1 MIQRELEKQLLNKFF
16 QGKVIVLL
24 GARQTGKTTLVKK
37 IVRESGLDTVW
48 FSGDDYIAREE
59 LGKHSISH
67 LKSLIGPHKLVVIDE
82 AQYINNIGMTLKII
96 VDQIPDIQVIATG
109 SSSFDLLN
117 AVNEPLTGRK
127 WEYLLYPLSYN
138 ELVSHNDLISEKGL
152 LNHRLIFG
160 SYPEIVE
167 KQENERELLQMLASS
182 YLYKDLLIHEQ
193 IKKPQII
200 EKLVRALAFQV
211 SNEVSYGELSQTIG
225 ADIQTIEKYID
236 MLEKAF
242 IVFRL
247 YGLSRNLRNEI
258 KKSRKIYFYDNGVRN
273 AIIGNFSAVS
283 SRSDV
288 GALWENYFI
297 SERKKFLAYSNDY
310 SNLYFWRTHAQQEI
324 DYIEEKDGI
333 LKAFEI
339 KWNPLKKVKF
349 PSSFLKAYPDNQ
361 TFIVNPDN
369 FGEFLDQSKA
379 N

>member
-1 MIQRELEKQLLNKFF
+1 MIQRELEKQLTSKFF
-16 QGKVIVLL
+16 RGKVIVLI

-37 IVRESGLDTVW
+37 IVKKSGLDAIW
-48 FSGDDYIAREE
+48 FSGDDYITREE

-67 LKSLIGPHKLVVIDE
+67 LKSLVGNHKLVIIDE
-82 AQYINNIGMTLKII
+82 AQYINNIGLTLKIMA
-96 VDQIPDIQVIATG
+96 DHIPGIQVIATG

-127 WEYLLYPLSYN
+127 WEYLLFPLSYN
-138 ELVSHNDLISEKGL
+138 ELINHYDPISEKGL

-167 KQENERELLQMLASS
+167 KKGNEHELLQLLTSN

-211 SNEVSYGELSQTIG
+211 SNEVSYGELAQTVG

-258 KKSRKIYFYDNGVRN
+258 KKSRKIYFYDNGIRN
-273 AIIGNFSAVS
+273 TVIGNFSPVS
-283 SRSDV
+283 SRTDI

-297 SERKKFLAYSNDY
+297 SERKKFLAYANDY
-310 SNLYFWRTHAQQEI
+310 SNCYFWRTHAQQEI

-349 PSSFLKAYPDNQ
+349 PASFLKAYPSNE
-361 TFIVNPDN
+361 TNVVHPGN
-369 FGEFLDQSKA
+369 FADFL